1 MDRWNI
7 VSTLNYLPFEKELEI
22 VLAKNK
28 NLNHVGDWN
37 SSRIIITNEKA
48 KFYLNGE
55 EVLSFIP
62 WSNDWNDKISQTK
75 NFLGTP
81 FGSVKSGYICLQEHG
96 SPVFFRNMK
105 IRKL

>member
-1 MDRWNI
+1 M
-7 VSTLNYLPFEKELEI
+7 YP
-22 VLAKNK
+22 AKNK

-55 EVLSFIP
+55 KFFHLFHGQMIGMI
-62 WSNDWNDKISQTK
+62 KYRKQ

-81 FGSVKSGYICLQEHG
+81 FGSVKSGYIIARTG
-96 SPVFFRNMK
+96 SPVFFRNMR

>member
-1 MDRWNI
+1 MFVHQFLLI
-7 VSTLNYLPFEKELEI
+7 YHLL
-22 VLAKNK
+22 NK

-62 WSNDWNDKISQTK
+62 WSNDWDDKISQTK

-81 FGSVKSGYICLQEHG
+81 FGSVMIKVTFASQTTLP
-96 SPVFFRNMK
+96 S
-105 IRKL
+105 